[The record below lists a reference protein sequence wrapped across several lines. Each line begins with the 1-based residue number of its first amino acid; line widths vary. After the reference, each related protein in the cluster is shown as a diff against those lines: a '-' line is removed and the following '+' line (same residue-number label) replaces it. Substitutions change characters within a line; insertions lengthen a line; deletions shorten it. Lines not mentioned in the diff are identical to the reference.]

1 MFKSAFANSPSK
13 SVDIVVANAG
23 TNYADP
29 MSKFEDADAEPEK
42 PDLKILDINLYG
54 VMYTTK
60 LAFHYFQKHSLNDKH
75 DRCLIVQTSI
85 AAYMD
90 LPGSIQYQVS
100 KYGGR
105 GLMVCARNATGLERV
120 RINTICP
127 WYVSYFLLCSR
138 LISAV
143 LNCT

>member
-23 TNYADP
+23 ITDVDP
-29 MSKFEDADAEPEK
+29 MFKLEDPETDPEK

-60 LAFHYFQKHSLNDKH
+60 LAVHYFQKHPLNDKH

-90 LPGSIQYQVS
+90 LPGATQYQVS

-105 GLMVCARNATGLERV
+105 GLMVCTRQTIGLEGV

-127 WYVSYFLLCSR
+127 W
-138 LISAV
+138 
-143 LNCT
+143 